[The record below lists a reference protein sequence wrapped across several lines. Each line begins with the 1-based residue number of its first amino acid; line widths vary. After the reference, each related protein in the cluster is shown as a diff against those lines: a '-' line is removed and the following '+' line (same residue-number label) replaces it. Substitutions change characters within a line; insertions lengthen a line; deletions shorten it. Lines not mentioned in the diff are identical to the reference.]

1 MNPVRKK
8 FSNGVKIAIL
18 GFGLE
23 GKSALK
29 FLKKKYQKA
38 DFEVRD
44 IKMQGKNYLKGLENF
59 DMIVRSP
66 GIPYL
71 RSEIQK
77 AKKQGVKITSV
88 TNLFFESA
96 SWRSR
101 GKIIGITGTKGKG
114 TIATLLYKILKAAEK
129 NVCLAGNIGLPM
141 LNILPKLK
149 KNSITILELSS
160 FQLQDM
166 DKSPEIAIITD
177 ISPDHQDYHKSFKE
191 YLDAKTNI
199 LRYQKSRDKVFYFAD
214 NKYAK
219 LIAKK
224 SRGEKIAVLPNPN
237 LILKI
242 PGFHNLK
249 NVSMAAAAARE
260 LKVPERIIKR
270 ITKNFKGL
278 PHRLEFVRIIDG
290 VNYYNDSASTNP
302 AATAAALAAFS
313 EPKILIAGGAGKN
326 LSYKPLAKAVK
337 KSNMRAVILF
347 GRDKYKIR
355 QSINAKI
362 PVNLVRNL
370 KSAVISAY
378 KSSLAGD
385 IVLFSPGA
393 ASFDMFKNAKERG
406 KYFTKLIKSL

>member
-177 ISPDHQDYHKSFKE
+177 ISLDHQDYHKSFKE

-242 PGFHNLK
+242 LGFHNLK